1 VYFSA
6 VIRKQAFANYVW
18 IPFPQSTGKRIIKYY
33 KRRAPLN
40 TTLELTE
47 LNKKIG
53 QLFMVGMPGLD
64 LDEQTEAFIRDY
76 RLGGIILFSRNIKDP
91 VQVARLCRD
100 IQKAGIKYHNLAL
113 FLAVDQEGGRVVRL
127 RKPFTVF
134 PGNTAIG
141 SNPNPIEKAKAFG
154 RVTAKEMRMVGLNMN
169 LAPVMDVRQERSE
182 KHLEGRTFG
191 QDPDMVGRLG
201 KTVIKTL
208 QENGVMAVAKHFPG
222 LGRAGLDPHRD
233 LPTIALRMKEI
244 QTINLPPFKA
254 AIGEGVS
261 AIMTSHAIYPAL
273 DQVWPATLSS
283 TILTD
288 LLRKRM
294 GFKGLIITD
303 DLEMG
308 AITNQWSVPQGAA
321 LAFRAG
327 SDILLIC
334 NEPNHFLESVALIR
348 QQLLQ
353 NEIPLK
359 RLSDSNDRIQKA
371 KSTFLGRKQIIRLTK
386 IKEYFKMH
394 I

>member
-1 VYFSA
+1 MNA
-6 VIRKQAFANYVW
+6 
-18 IPFPQSTGKRIIKYY
+18 
-33 KRRAPLN
+33 
-40 TTLELTE
+40 TLELTE

-64 LDEQTEAFIRDY
+64 LDEQTEVFIRDY
-76 RLGGIILFSRNIKDP
+76 HLGGIILFSRNIKDP

-100 IQKAGIKYHNLAL
+100 IQKVAAKYHDTAL
-113 FLAVDQEGGRVVRL
+113 FLAVDQEGGRVARL
-127 RKPFTVF
+127 REPFTVF

-141 SNPNPIEKAKAFG
+141 SDPNPTEKAEAFG
-154 RVTAKEMRMVGLNMN
+154 RVTAREMRMVGLNMN
-169 LAPVMDVRQERSE
+169 LAPVVDVRRGQIE
-182 KHLEGRTFG
+182 KHLDGRTFSEA
-191 QDPDMVGRLG
+191 PDMVGLLG

-222 LGRAGLDPHRD
+222 LGRASLDPHRN
-233 LPTIALRMKEI
+233 LPTIALKRKEI
-244 QTINLPPFKA
+244 EKVNLPPFKA
-254 AIGEGVS
+254 AIGAGVS

-273 DQVWPATLSS
+273 DSVWPATLSS

-288 LLRKRM
+288 LLRETM

-321 LAFRAG
+321 FAFKAG

-334 NEPNHFLESVALIR
+334 SEPKYFLESVAYIR

-359 RLSDSNDRIQKA
+359 RLSDSYERILKA
-371 KSTFLGRKQIIRLTK
+371 KSIFLDRKQRIRLTK
-386 IKEYFKMH
+386 VKGYFRMRA
-394 I
+394 